1 MTPKTA
7 YPAAQIAAV
16 GASIVMNSSSSV
28 VMALPNSVAGVK
40 AQYIRLSC
48 VPVAS
53 SANVS
58 FGYVRLSPTATSATA
73 TTADTVVTANE
84 SLWLATLGMSAI
96 ACLGGPN
103 LARMQVSPLEEGV
116 IIPSAGLTPGLG

>member
-1 MTPKTA
+1 MTPKTS
-7 YPAAQIAAV
+7 YPAGQIAAV

-28 VMALPNSVAGVK
+28 VMGLPSTIGGGKPAYVRVSVTSVA
-40 AQYIRLSC
+40 A
-48 VPVAS
+48 
-53 SANVS
+53 SANVA
-58 FGYVRLSPTATSATA
+58 FGFVRLSPTATSATA

-96 ACLGGPN
+96 AALGGPL
-103 LARMQVSPLEEGV
+103 LARVQVSPLEEGV